1 MKEHIQIL
9 DGLRP
14 EDTRFS
20 FDPVNRNLCFGGG
33 GGGLG
38 GVVSGLTGALG
49 MGGGQ
54 DQRMQTSTS
63 TSIQASKQEKLKIP
77 AGLVKRRTL
86 SSIFRLSA
94 VPQ

>member
-49 MGGGQ
+49 MGGGWVGGGWVGGEG
-54 DQRMQTSTS
+54 RPPTPPTINPK
-63 TSIQASKQEKLKIP
+63 TSIKTAKP
-77 AGLVKRRTL
+77 
-86 SSIFRLSA
+86 
-94 VPQ
+94 

>member
-9 DGLRP
+9 DGVRP
-14 EDTRFS
+14 ENTRFS

-49 MGGGQ
+49 MGGGGQ

-63 TSIQASKQEKLKIP
+63 TSKLDP
-77 AGLVKRRTL
+77 TT
-86 SSIFRLSA
+86 
-94 VPQ
+94 QQ